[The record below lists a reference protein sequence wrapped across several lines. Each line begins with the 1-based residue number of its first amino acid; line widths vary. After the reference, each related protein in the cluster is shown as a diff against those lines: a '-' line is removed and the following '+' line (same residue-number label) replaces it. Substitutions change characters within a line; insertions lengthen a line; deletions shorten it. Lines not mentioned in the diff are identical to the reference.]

1 MKTQYFHGSYFFS
14 LLFLLVSL
22 IAFPGQ
28 TLAADDTEV
37 QFSFAQ
43 PPITKP
49 IDEGEKEHRINLTYL
64 RIDMDT
70 TIIDT
75 IEGRGVNYMQ
85 KKGQEN
91 GGIAWNVGAFQ
102 LEDDDD
108 VIDGFMIN
116 GGVDQEIHLGSGK
129 NSIMFLGLTPSLM
142 FMRFDL
148 STPGVDIESEV
159 LTFSINLHAGYE
171 HQIPLGRV
179 ILTPYAKIDV
189 TGNMSSTYTTT
200 EIPAI
205 NYYDSESDS
214 DTDAYIV
221 QTIGFDILLPGGVSI
236 ASALNTGGDDDM
248 TMIQVG
254 WSF

>member
-14 LLFLLVSL
+14 LVFLLVSL

-28 TLAADDTEV
+28 TLAADDEV

-49 IDEGEKEHRINLTYL
+49 IDEGESEHRFNLTYL
-64 RIDMDT
+64 KLDMDNA
-70 TIIDT
+70 
-75 IEGRGVNYMQ
+75 IEGRGINYMQ

-102 LEDDDD
+102 LDDEDGTT
-108 VIDGFMIN
+108 DGFMIN

-129 NSIMFLGLTPSLM
+129 SSIMFFGLTPSIM
-142 FMRFDL
+142 FMTIDQP
-148 STPGVDIESEV
+148 TIEIEI
-159 LTFSINLHAGYE
+159 LTLNFNLHAGYE

-179 ILTPYAKIDV
+179 ILTPYAKVDLN
-189 TGNMSSTYTTT
+189 GSWSSYYYTSD
-200 EIPAI
+200 AG
-205 NYYDSESDS
+205 YSDS
-214 DTDAYIV
+214 DDDTDSYIV

-248 TMIQVG
+248 TLVQVG

>member
-1 MKTQYFHGSYFFS
+1 MKTQYFQGSYFFS
-14 LLFLLVSL
+14 LVFLLVSL

-28 TLAADDTEV
+28 TLAADETEV
-37 QFSFAQ
+37 QFTFAQ

-49 IDEGEKEHRINLTYL
+49 IDEGESEHRFNLTYL
-64 RIDMDT
+64 KLDMDNA
-70 TIIDT
+70 
-75 IEGRGVNYMQ
+75 IEGRGINYMQ

-102 LEDDDD
+102 LDDEDGTT
-108 VIDGFMIN
+108 DGFMIN

-129 NSIMFLGLTPSLM
+129 NSIMFFGLTPSLM
-142 FMRFDL
+142 FMTFDQ
-148 STPGVDIESEV
+148 STPTVDIEV
-159 LTFSINLHAGYE
+159 DVTTLNFNLHAGYE

-179 ILTPYAKIDV
+179 ILTPYAKVDLN
-189 TGNMSSTYTTT
+189 GSWSNSYTT
-200 EIPAI
+200 IKVKSPCCF
-205 NYYDSESDS
+205 YDSDSDS
-214 DTDAYIV
+214 DTDSYIV

-248 TMIQVG
+248 TLIQVG